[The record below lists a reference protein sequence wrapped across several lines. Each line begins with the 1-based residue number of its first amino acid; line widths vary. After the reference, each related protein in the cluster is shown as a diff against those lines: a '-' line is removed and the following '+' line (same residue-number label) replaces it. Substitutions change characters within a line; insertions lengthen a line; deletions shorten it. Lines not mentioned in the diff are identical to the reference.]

1 MFFETLKTILADLNK
16 IEYRSKDELLKTMI
30 QNTLDVSYDRY
41 CNNLKVNYDY
51 LLTRSNLK
59 VLKTLKRQ
67 QEQAIKKQQEEL
79 KKQQGQE
86 EEEETEEYGWNY

>member
-51 LLTRSNLK
+51 LLTRSSAK
-59 VLKTLKRQ
+59 VLKALTKLQKRADKDDL
-67 QEQAIKKQQEEL
+67 EFAAKEGEDIDA
-79 KKQQGQE
+79 
-86 EEEETEEYGWNY
+86 